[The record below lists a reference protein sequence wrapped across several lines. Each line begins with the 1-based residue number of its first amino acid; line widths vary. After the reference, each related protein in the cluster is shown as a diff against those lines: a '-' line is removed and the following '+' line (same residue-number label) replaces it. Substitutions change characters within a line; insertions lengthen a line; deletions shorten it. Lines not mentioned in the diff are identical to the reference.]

1 MLLRVG
7 IIWQKEMF
15 LFKQMKGNVFY
26 RKLKVAEI
34 ELFTGSIFIYTSISE
49 NFYLLCM
56 FVRREEGEG

>member
-15 LFKQMKGNVFY
+15 LFKQMKDNVFY